1 MTEFTIPGLTD
12 AQSRKIA
19 DLLQS

>member
-12 AQSRKIA
+12 TQSRKIA